1 MKTKT
6 DMLKILIIE
15 DDEAIVQALK
25 HDFEFEGF
33 IVDTCCD
40 GLDGFEKAFISNYE
54 LIILD
59 ILLPKM
65 DGLEVCRRLKEKK
78 IDTPIIMLTAARTE
92 EMDKVIGLELGADD
106 YITKPFGAKELMARV
121 KAVLRRTQNKTEN
134 LNHLIF
140 GNVEIDFNTHEVHK
154 NRILVKLT
162 PIEFKLL
169 SYLIKNKNVTV
180 SRDDILNEVW
190 DESIVSPRTIE
201 PHIVHLR
208 QKLEEN
214 PALPKHILA
223 IRGTGYIFKD

>member
-1 MKTKT
+1 MKTNAET
-6 DMLKILIIE
+6 LNFLIIE

-25 HDFEFEGF
+25 HDFEFEGYT
-33 IVDTCCD
+33 VHTSKD
-40 GLDGFEKAFISNYE
+40 GHEGFEKASTSDYD

-78 IDTPIIMLTAARTE
+78 VDTPIIMLTAARTE

-121 KAVLRRTQNKTEN
+121 KAVLRRSQKENQN
-134 LNHLIF
+134 LNDF
-140 GNVEIDFNTHEVHK
+140 QFNDVKIDFNSHEVSK
-154 NRILVKLT
+154 KGQIIPLT

-169 SYLIKNKNVTV
+169 TCLIQNKNKAV
-180 SRDDILNEVW
+180 SRNDILEKVW

-208 QKLEEN
+208 QKLEED
-214 PALPKHILA
+214 PAHPKHILA
-223 IRGTGYIFKD
+223 IRGTGYIFKT

>member
-6 DMLKILIIE
+6 EKLRVLIIE
-15 DDEAIVQALK
+15 DDEAITQALS
-25 HDFEFEGF
+25 HDFEFEGYK
-33 IVDTCCD
+33 VHTCKD
-40 GLDGFEKAFISNYE
+40 GHDGFKKASTSDYD

-65 DGLEVCRRLKEKK
+65 NGLEVCRRLKEEN

-92 EMDKVIGLELGADD
+92 EMDKVTGLELGADD

-121 KAVLRRTQNKTEN
+121 KAVLRRSQKETQNMN
-134 LNHLIF
+134 IF
-140 GNVEIDFNTHEVHK
+140 QFDDVKIDFNSHEVSK
-154 NRILVKLT
+154 KGQIIPLT

-169 SYLIKNKNVTV
+169 TYLIKNKNKAV
-180 SRDDILNEVW
+180 SRNDILEKVW

-208 QKLEEN
+208 QKVETN
-214 PALPKHILA
+214 PDNPKHILA
-223 IRGTGYIFKD
+223 IRGTGYIFKT

>member
-1 MKTKT
+1 MKTKA
-6 DMLKILIIE
+6 DKLKILIIE

-25 HDFEFEGF
+25 HDFEFEGYT
-33 IVDTCCD
+33 VHTCSN
-40 GLDGFEKAFISNYE
+40 GLEGFEKASISDFD

-78 IDTPIIMLTAARTE
+78 VDTPIIMLTAARTE

-121 KAVLRRTQNKTEN
+121 KAVLRRTQNKKED
-134 LNHLIF
+134 LSGYLF
-140 GNVEIDFNTHEVHK
+140 GDVEIDFHKHEVLK
-154 NRILVKLT
+154 KGILIKLT

-169 SYLIKNKNVTV
+169 TYLIKNKNVTV

-201 PHIVHLR
+201 PHSVQLR
-208 QKLEEN
+208 QKIEGDPVN
-214 PALPKHILA
+214 PTHILA
-223 IRGTGYIFKD
+223 IRGMGYIFKD